1 MGNWRKYLYIL
12 TGLFVG
18 AVFSQFPEFHQ
29 QYFQRL
35 GGTLDELDR
44 QVEALDNRAA
54 STDLTR
60 YNYIRHLINSKDKA
74 AQMEGEHLTNL
85 LRRQFDVQQA
95 ITSLE
100 NASPQMMAILVIYH
114 LDVNTAKATAEV
126 YKPAVPLT
134 ISGATYF
141 GIGFVIGYILM
152 AFLLIFFPR
161 RVLQS
166 EPD

>member
-1 MGNWRKYLYIL
+1 MGNWRKYLYLL
-12 TGLFVG
+12 TGLIIG
-18 AVFSQFPEFHQ
+18 ATFSQFPEFHQ

-44 QVEALDNRAA
+44 QVEALDSRAA
-54 STDLTR
+54 STDMTR
-60 YNYIRHLINSKDKA
+60 YNYIRHLTASSDKA

-95 ITSLE
+95 L
-100 NASPQMMAILVIYH
+100 NALGDASPQMMAILVLYH
-114 LDVNTAKATAEV
+114 LDINTAKATAEV

-134 ISGATYF
+134 ISGGIYF
-141 GIGFVIGYILM
+141 GIGFLIGYILM
-152 AFLLIFFPR
+152 AFLMLFFPR
-161 RVLQS
+161 KVLQS